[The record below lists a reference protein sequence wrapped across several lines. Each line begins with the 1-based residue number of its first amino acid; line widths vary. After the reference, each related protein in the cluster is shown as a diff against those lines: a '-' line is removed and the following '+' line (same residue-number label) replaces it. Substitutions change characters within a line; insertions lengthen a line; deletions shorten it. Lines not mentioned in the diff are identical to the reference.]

1 MIGEIVNTVFGKNF
15 NIYRGGVVKDSVVED
30 QCTVGDF
37 SRVFESKLFD
47 QVRIDRNNF
56 ILKSEIGALSYT
68 GQFTTIL
75 HSEIGKFCSIS
86 WGVTIGGGEHD
97 YNKLTTHDFIYN
109 KRYGFV
115 DEELYNRY
123 SAPVVIGND
132 VWIGANST
140 ICRGVYIGDGAV
152 IGANSIVTKNVPP
165 YAIVA
170 GCPAKLIKYRFSK
183 NIIDELLDIK
193 WWNLPLGFIKKN
205 VQIFAQNDI
214 SNVIEL
220 IKKEAGK

>member
-86 WGVTIGGGEHD
+86 WGVTIGGG
-97 YNKLTTHDFIYN
+97 T
-109 KRYGFV
+109 
-115 DEELYNRY
+115 
-123 SAPVVIGND
+123 
-132 VWIGANST
+132 
-140 ICRGVYIGDGAV
+140 
-152 IGANSIVTKNVPP
+152 
-165 YAIVA
+165 
-170 GCPAKLIKYRFSK
+170 
-183 NIIDELLDIK
+183 
-193 WWNLPLGFIKKN
+193 
-205 VQIFAQNDI
+205 
-214 SNVIEL
+214 
-220 IKKEAGK
+220 